1 MKNYT
6 PLNNE
11 ITKKFILKDLY
22 RYTALALT
30 PSKKG
35 YTDATFEQ
43 LAAITGDKVSAI
55 EEFITRLKES
65 GIINIKTIRT
75 NSVNGTT
82 SRNHYTFIEGK
93 NYRMITKEILTTNV
107 TNEAKG
113 LLIGIILQT
122 LNNSNLCGYSKNKII
137 SNLRASKTT
146 ALKCFKELEDANLI
160 TITNEG
166 VLVSLDII
174 VLTEAK
180 KAKAVKVLKD
190 ITANGALSNCKV
202 LRMANYYIL
211 HPEKIKDVTKLSLFI
226 ETGVKV
232 AKKKNAK
239 EILLTVA

>member
-11 ITKKFILKDLY
+11 IIKEFILKDLY
-22 RYTALALT
+22 RYAALALT

-35 YTDATFEQ
+35 YTDTTFEQ

-55 EEFITRLKES
+55 KEFKERLNTSKF
-65 GIINIKTIRT
+65 INIETIQT
-75 NSVNGTT
+75 DVK
-82 SRNHYTFIEGK
+82 RNHYTFIEGR
-93 NYRMITKEILTTNV
+93 NYRMITKEILTANV

-166 VLVSLDII
+166 VLVSLDIM

-180 KAKAVKVLKD
+180 KNKAIKTLKA
-190 ITANGALSNCKV
+190 ITANDTLEKGRTST
-202 LRMANYYIL
+202 MANYYIL
-211 HPEKIKDVTKLSLFI
+211 HPEKIKNVAKLAMYI
-226 ETGVKV
+226 ETGVKDVVKKEPVELLLSV
-232 AKKKNAK
+232 A
-239 EILLTVA
+239 

>member
-11 ITKKFILKDLY
+11 IIKEFILKDLY

-35 YTDATFEQ
+35 YTDTTFEQ

-55 EEFITRLKES
+55 EEFITRLRKS
-65 GIINIKTIRT
+65 NYINITTIKTD
-75 NSVNGTT
+75 V
-82 SRNHYTFIEGK
+82 SRNHYTFLHGR
-93 NYRMITKEILTTNV
+93 NYRMITKEILTANIS
-107 TNEAKG
+107 NEAKG
-113 LLIGIILQT
+113 LLVGIILQT

-166 VLVSLDII
+166 VLVSLDIM

-180 KAKAVKVLKD
+180 KNKAIKTLKA
-190 ITANGALSNCKV
+190 ITANDTLEKGRTST
-202 LRMANYYIL
+202 MANYYIL
-211 HPEKIKDVTKLSLFI
+211 HPEKIKNVAKLAMYI
-226 ETGVKV
+226 ETGVKDVVKKEPVELLLSV
-232 AKKKNAK
+232 A
-239 EILLTVA
+239 